1 VVRPEAPLSPARRWL
16 AFIVLLAGAFLPPT
30 DFFIVNV
37 ALPSIRDGLG
47 ASPSQVALVISGYAS
62 GYAVFLVTGG
72 RLGDLYGRKRLFISG
87 MAGFTAASALCGLAP
102 TASWLVTGR
111 VVQGLAA
118 SMLLP
123 QALGSIRALFDT
135 ERALA
140 RAMTRYGVRMGLA
153 SVTGQFGGGALV
165 AWSPFGL
172 GWRTVFLLNLPI
184 GVLAMLAAWLLV
196 PETSATSRPR
206 LDLPGAV
213 LISLLLGA
221 VVVPLS
227 EGREQGWP
235 AWTFLSLGAA
245 PVLLVVFLWHE
256 RRLAARGGMPLV
268 DLDLFAIPSFRRGA
282 IVASLFFFTTAYYL
296 LFGFYNQEGR
306 GTGPLWTGLLIL
318 PYGLGLFLGPLSS
331 GWLPARIRPR
341 LLGVGMAIEVVGY
354 ILIALCVGFDVT
366 GPVLVLVT
374 FVAGFGQGI
383 AMPRLFNTA
392 LQDVPPHQA
401 GLAAGI
407 VNSLLQI
414 GAAVSNAALVSLFF
428 TVLGDGTG
436 AAAYGRALAVAM
448 VTLVLAL
455 ALACRVAWRGR

>member
-1 VVRPEAPLSPARRWL
+1 L
-16 AFIVLLAGAFLPPT
+16 A
-30 DFFIVNV
+30 
-37 ALPSIRDGLG
+37 
-47 ASPSQVALVISGYAS
+47 
-62 GYAVFLVTGG
+62 
-72 RLGDLYGRKRLFISG
+72 
-87 MAGFTAASALCGLAP
+87 
-102 TASWLVTGR
+102 
-111 VVQGLAA
+111 
-118 SMLLP
+118 
-123 QALGSIRALFDT
+123 
-135 ERALA
+135 
-140 RAMTRYGVRMGLA
+140 
-153 SVTGQFGGGALV
+153 
-165 AWSPFGL
+165 
-172 GWRTVFLLNLPI
+172 
-184 GVLAMLAAWLLV
+184 
-196 PETSATSRPR
+196 
-206 LDLPGAV
+206 
-213 LISLLLGA
+213 
-221 VVVPLS
+221 
-227 EGREQGWP
+227 
-235 AWTFLSLGAA
+235 AA

-256 RRLAARGGMPLV
+256 RRLARRGGMPLV

-296 LFGFYNQEGR
+296 LFGLYNQEGR
-306 GTGPLWTGLLIL
+306 GTGPLWTGLSIL

-341 LLGVGMAIEVVGY
+341 LLGVGLAIEVVGY
-354 ILIALCVGFDVT
+354 VLIALCVGLDVT
-366 GPVLVLVT
+366 GPTLVLVT
-374 FVAGFGQGI
+374 FIAGFGQGI

>member
-1 VVRPEAPLSPARRWL
+1 MVRPDAALSPARRWL
-16 AFIVLLAGAFLPPT
+16 AFVVLLAGAFLPPT

-47 ASPSQVALVISGYAS
+47 ATPSQVALVISGYAS

-87 MAGFTAASALCGLAP
+87 MAGFTAASALCGFAP
-102 TASWLVTGR
+102 TAGWLVAGR

-123 QALGSIRALFDT
+123 QVLGSIRALFDSD
-135 ERALA
+135 RDLA
-140 RAMTRYGVRMGLA
+140 RAMTLYGVMMGLA

-165 AWSPFGL
+165 AWSPFDL

-184 GVLAMLAAWLLV
+184 GVLAMLAAWPLV

-213 LISLLLGA
+213 LISLVLAA

-227 EGREQGWP
+227 EGREHGWP
-235 AWTFLSLGAA
+235 AWIFLSLAAA

-256 RRLAARGGMPLV
+256 RRLGAQGGMPLV

-296 LFGFYNQEGR
+296 LFGLYNQEGR
-306 GTGPLWTGLLIL
+306 GTSPLWTGLAIL

-341 LLGVGMAIEVVGY
+341 LLGFGMSIQVVGY
-354 ILIALCVGFDVT
+354 ILIALCVGLDVT
-366 GPVLVLVT
+366 GPTLVLVT
-374 FVAGFGQGI
+374 FIAGFGQGI

-428 TVLGDGTG
+428 TVLGNGTG
-436 AAAYGRALAVAM
+436 AVAYGRALAAAM

-455 ALACRVAWRGR
+455 ALACWVAWRR